1 MSFPWN
7 ARKSLNISTLNVTT
21 QRRKNAIYKMGFIKV
36 LNNIFM
42 RCKSS

>member
-7 ARKSLNISTLNVTT
+7 ARKSLNISTRNDTT
-21 QRRKNAIYKMGFIKV
+21 QGRKNTIYKMGFIKV
-36 LNNIFM
+36 LNNM